1 MKNNSKESTPISRR
15 QMVKNS
21 SLAVAG
27 LSVGN
32 ITNSTT
38 PNPHS
43 TINHQEQK
51 GKVALITGG
60 ARGIGRATAIALAK
74 QGANIVLCDI
84 AAQIESI
91 KYPMAV
97 PADLVATKKLVEAEG
112 VKCLS
117 MVADVRKS
125 SDLNKVVAQTI
136 TDFGRLD
143 IVVANAGIANMGY
156 LEQMEDEA
164 WEDVIAVNL
173 VGVARTL
180 KATIPQLRKQ
190 NAGRIVVIASVSGRG
205 GSPGMSSY
213 NASKWG
219 AIGLT
224 KSVAGEVGNSNITCN
239 AICPTAIDTPMLQN
253 EFVRNLFNP
262 ANPTPEG
269 LDEAMKRSHL
279 LPIGLLD
286 PMEIANAVTFLCS
299 SQANFITGVALD
311 VAAGSTARN
320 SA

>member
-1 MKNNSKESTPISRR
+1 MKKKDSNPNQLSRR

-21 SLAVAG
+21 GLAMAG
-27 LSVGN
+27 LSTASFVN
-32 ITNSTT
+32 PT
-38 PNPHS
+38 PNG
-43 TINHQEQK
+43 TQQQA

-60 ARGIGRATAIALAK
+60 ARGIGRAIAIALAK
-74 QGANIVLCDI
+74 EGANIVICDI
-84 AAQIESI
+84 AAQMPTIA
-91 KYPMAV
+91 YPMAK
-97 PADLVATKKLVEAEG
+97 PADLTTTKELVEAEG

-117 MVADVRKS
+117 MQADVRKS
-125 SDLNKVVAQTI
+125 AELNKVVAQTI

-143 IVVANAGIANMGY
+143 IVIANAGIANMG
-156 LEQMEDEA
+156 LIEQMDDQA

-190 NAGRIVVIASVSGRG
+190 KAGRIVVIASVSGRG
-205 GSPGMSSY
+205 GSPGMSAY
-213 NASKWG
+213 NSSKWG

-224 KSVAGEVGNSNITCN
+224 KSVAGEVGSSNITCN

-253 EFVRNLFNP
+253 DFVRNLWSP
-262 ANPTPEG
+262 TNPTPEG
-269 LDEAMKRSHL
+269 LNERMKGSHL

-286 PMEIANAVTFLCS
+286 PMEIANAAVFLCS
-299 SQANFITGVALD
+299 PQANFISGVALD